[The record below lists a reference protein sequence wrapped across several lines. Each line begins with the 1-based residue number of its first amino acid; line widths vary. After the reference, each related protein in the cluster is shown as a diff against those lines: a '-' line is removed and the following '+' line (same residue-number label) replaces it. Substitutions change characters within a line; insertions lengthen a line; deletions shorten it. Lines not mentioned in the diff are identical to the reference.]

1 MAESKKMSWRRTGEQ
16 YFEWR
21 GHDVSRIE
29 ALSDA
34 VFAITMTLLIVTDG
48 RKIERLDHLVT
59 QEWGINIVSFGITFT
74 LLALIWNGHYLFF
87 RRYDLRDLHCR
98 ILNYV
103 LLFVVLC
110 YAFPLKLMFDFLVR
124 LLWLWEDA
132 YENPEWREIARS
144 GSEFMTVYS
153 LGFALVYGIFFLLY
167 RHAWKYREELEL
179 SATER
184 HITRAT
190 QRDHILVL
198 AFTAASVII
207 AQWSWPLAGVIYLP
221 MCILLGIF
229 GWRNVVGLNRLV
241 KG

>member
-1 MAESKKMSWRRTGEQ
+1 MAESKKMFWRRTGEQ
-16 YFEWR
+16 HFEWR

-48 RKIERLDHLVT
+48 AKIERLDQLVT
-59 QEWGINIVSFGITFT
+59 QESGINIVSFGLTFT

-98 ILNYV
+98 MLNYL

-124 LLWLWEDA
+124 LLWLWKDA
-132 YENPEWREIARS
+132 YQDAEWREIATS
-144 GSEFMTVYS
+144 GSDFMTVYS
-153 LGFALVYGIFFLLY
+153 LGFALVYGIFILLY
-167 RHAWKYREELEL
+167 RHVWKYREELEL
-179 SATER
+179 SATELY
-184 HITRAT
+184 ITRVT
-190 QRDHILVL
+190 QRDHIVVI
-198 AFTAASVII
+198 AFATASVVI
-207 AQWSWPLAGVIYLP
+207 AQWSWPFAGMIYLP
-221 MCILLGIF
+221 MCILLGVLS
-229 GWRNVVGLNRLV
+229 WRSGVGLNRLV